1 MSSPTWPPSAW
12 LQRYPALWVAALGAI
27 LFLPGLG
34 NHGLWNPDEPRYA
47 QVAAEMLA
55 SGEFMVPHLNGE
67 LYNQKPPLHFWSIAA
82 FGSLRGGVDE
92 VAARLP
98 SALAGI
104 GILVLVFL
112 IGRRLF
118 DDRTAWLAVLVFG
131 SSARLLWQGRTG
143 QIDMQLVFWVTLS
156 MYLFV
161 RGHLASDPRWYPWF
175 FVACGFGGLAKGPV
189 GLLPP
194 LLSIVAYLWVTG
206 QRQEVKQLRIGRGL
220 LIWIGIM
227 CLWLLPAALTAGFD
241 YLRYLVIDQ
250 NLGRYARPSGHHR
263 PFYYFLTVIP
273 GDFFPWSFFLPTA
286 LILGWRRL
294 RSSVETAAKGEFWLG
309 APARRGFLLCLCWMV
324 VTVVFFS
331 LSPGKRTVYVL
342 TMYPGMSLLVAAVLQ
357 RLMAQWGNAQSRDTQ
372 SSDTQWLDRAEAP
385 GRAWMMVPL
394 GLLTVLLGTAAALL
408 PSRVGE
414 RPELALMKSW
424 TLPLVTGG
432 VALLALA
439 ALVGLVLVWRGRAS
453 WAPRV
458 LAVTMMAMVVTL
470 FLAVLPQV
478 DPFKS
483 PRRLTERLSVERLP
497 DEPFAV
503 FPRKD
508 ASVIFYAG
516 QPVLDVHPEELDA
529 FLTSAPRVWLLAER
543 NALGRE
549 EPARE
554 LVEVDRDADV
564 EDGYLLLTNPP
575 WPRAPASTQDTP
587 GAVDP
592 PGEEAAQNE

>member
-1 MSSPTWPPSAW
+1 MSSALSLPGAW
-12 LQRYPALWVAALGAI
+12 FQRYPALWAGLLGVI

-34 NHGLWNPDEPRYA
+34 NHDLWNPDEPRYA
-47 QVAAEMLA
+47 QVGAEMLA
-55 SGEFMVPHLNGE
+55 SGEFLVPHLNGE
-67 LYNQKPPLHFWSIAA
+67 LYNQKPPLHFWSIAV
-82 FGSLRGGVDE
+82 FGALRGGVDE

-104 GILVLVFL
+104 GTLVLVFL
-112 IGRRLF
+112 LGRRLF

-143 QIDMQLVFWVTLS
+143 QIDMQLVFWVTLA
-156 MYLFV
+156 MYFFV
-161 RGHLASDPRWYPWF
+161 RGHLAQDPRWYPWF

-194 LLSIVAYLWVTG
+194 LLSIIAYLLATG
-206 QRQEVKQLRIGRGL
+206 QRHELKRLRIGRGL
-220 LIWIGIM
+220 WIWVGIM

-241 YLRYLVIDQ
+241 YLRYLVVDQ

-286 LILGWRRL
+286 LILGWRRV
-294 RSSVETAAKGEFWLG
+294 RSTAERAVQGEFWLG
-309 APARRGFLLCLCWMV
+309 GSARRGYLLCLCWMV

-357 RLMAQWGNAQSRDTQ
+357 RLTIQWTELSRSGKDATG
-372 SSDTQWLDRAEAP
+372 RGEAFP
-385 GRAWMMVPL
+385 RAWMLVPL
-394 GLLTVLLGTAAALL
+394 GLLALLAGTAAALL
-408 PSRVGE
+408 PLRVGE
-414 RPELALMKSW
+414 RPELALMTSW
-424 TLPLVTGG
+424 TLPLVTAAL
-432 VALLALA
+432 ALLALS
-439 ALVGLVLVWRGRAS
+439 ALVALVFVWRGRAV
-453 WAPRV
+453 WAPKV
-458 LAVTMMAMVVTL
+458 LAVTMMAMVMTL

-478 DPFKS
+478 DAFKS
-483 PRRLTERLSVERLP
+483 PRRLTERLMADRLP

-508 ASVIFYAG
+508 ESVIFYAG
-516 QPVLDVHPEELDA
+516 KPVLDVHFDELDA
-529 FLTSAPRVWLLAER
+529 FLSSAPRVWLLAER
-543 NALGRE
+543 DALERV

-554 LVEVDRDADV
+554 LIEIDRDADV

-575 WPRAPASTQDTP
+575 WPRRPALAQEVHGEPDGP
-587 GAVDP
+587 D
-592 PGEEAAQNE
+592 EEAVR